1 MMAEDGAELLP
12 GAAPFLPTLLG
23 MTPGT
28 MASSPHLRAGGHFV
42 AELWSPFP
50 SPIFWAPAE
59 LLQSKE
65 NVSVSLSPWRSLVS
79 LFPGNEGAAL
89 ALRTRP
95 CGLCIRDA
103 RVRSNQL
110 ELSGVHLMPGI
121 LLQQSE
127 RPE

>member
-1 MMAEDGAELLP
+1 MAEGGAERLP

-28 MASSPHLRAGGHFV
+28 MASSPHLGAGGHFV

-50 SPIFWAPAE
+50 FPIFWAPAE

-65 NVSVSLSPWRSLVS
+65 NVSVSLSPWRSLR
-79 LFPGNEGAAL
+79 GEEGAAL
-89 ALRTRP
+89 ALRAH
-95 CGLCIRDA
+95 LCDLCTRDA
-103 RVRSNQL
+103 KVRSNP
-110 ELSGVHLMPGI
+110 SGLTEAHLIPGI